1 MIKFLLFLI
10 YLTISTSK
18 VYATEIAVIDINY
31 LINNSVHFIEITKE
45 INKSQIEYKEKF
57 TEIETNLFKKK
68 QELEDS
74 KIILNEEEFNIKKNE
89 YYEEVS
95 TFESNIANFNNHFE
109 NEITKIKNVIYSKI
123 LEFIQVYASENQIEL
138 ILEKNQYLIAS
149 EELNISDIIFSKLNS
164 IELDI
169 KFNKYED

>member
-1 MIKFLLFLI
+1 MRKFFLFLI
-10 YLTISTSK
+10 IFISLASK
-18 VYATEIAVIDINY
+18 VFSTNIVVVDINY

-95 TFESNIANFNNHFE
+95 AFEINIG
-109 NEITKIKNVIYSKI
+109 KPYV
-123 LEFIQVYASENQIEL
+123 L
-138 ILEKNQYLIAS
+138 
-149 EELNISDIIFSKLNS
+149 
-164 IELDI
+164 
-169 KFNKYED
+169 